1 LRGYNGEKVRRDK
14 MDWIEIIVTS
24 VLGGVIIWFI
34 TYRIQEILRT
44 KEKLNEER
52 RKAYL
57 EILAPYIR
65 LLTDLK
71 GKGPIQ
77 AMNEMKSYEYGKTS
91 FELALFGS
99 DDVVRANNEFRQ
111 YSFKAKEMVDKKDED
126 KAKELFH
133 LLGKFLLEIRR
144 DVGNRKTELKELD
157 MLRWKIID
165 IEKLE

>member
-1 LRGYNGEKVRRDK
+1 
-14 MDWIEIIVTS
+14 MDWIQILVST

-34 TYRIQEILRT
+34 TSRIMEILKT

-52 RKAYL
+52 RKAYV

-65 LLTDLK
+65 ILTDLK

-77 AMNEMKSYEYGKTS
+77 ALKEIQTYEYGKVS

-99 DDVVRANNEFRQ
+99 DDVVRAHNEFRQ
-111 YSFKAKEMVDKKDED
+111 HIFKAAETGDKEVR
-126 KAKELFH
+126 AKELFH

-144 DVGNRKTELKELD
+144 DVGNRKTKLKELD
-157 MLRWKIID
+157 MLRWKIRD

>member
-1 LRGYNGEKVRRDK
+1 MN
-14 MDWIEIIVTS
+14 WIEILVST

-34 TYRIQEILRT
+34 TSRIKEILET
-44 KEKLNEER
+44 QAKLNEER
-52 RKAYL
+52 RKAYI

-65 LLTDLK
+65 ILADFK

-77 AMNEMKSYEYGKTS
+77 ALNEMKTYEYGKTA

-99 DDVVRANNEFRQ
+99 DDVVRAYNEYKQ
-111 YSFKAKEMVDKKDED
+111 YTFKAKEMVDKKDED

-144 DVGNRKTELKELD
+144 DVGNRKTKLKELD
-157 MLRWKIID
+157 MLKWKIID